1 MSEVKKLPL
10 TPQEVEKQIERLM
23 GEKKIAPEYLR
34 LFSGLFEVEYRT
46 EQKLRLKDIYTPVSK
61 VELRRRLDANL
72 PAIDPEKI
80 DVSEATLAALL
91 ERIIP
96 ILRQHA
102 AGAGSVAEKL
112 LAAEKSGK
120 VSLRELVR
128 AVVAGN
134 GDYLTEAAEIIGTG
148 TTELIFIVLVLARP
162 LMRRLA
168 RNVRSKEG
176 FEGISGD
183 RCPICGGAPLM
194 ARIGRDDGKRI
205 LECSLCGTE
214 WVAKRIRCL
223 ACGNEDNASLG
234 YIYLEENAC
243 RIDKCDKCH
252 TYLKTVD
259 ERKKSENKIRAL
271 RVEDVVSLHLD
282 VLAEEKGYHSLR

>member
-1 MSEVKKLPL
+1 MGEAKLPL
-10 TPQEVEKQIERLM
+10 TPKDVEKQIESLM
-23 GEKKIAPEYLR
+23 GEKNIAPEYVR
-34 LFSGLFEVEYRT
+34 LFSELFAAEYRT
-46 EQKLRLKDIYTPVSK
+46 EQKLRLKDIYPSLPK

-80 DVSEATLAALL
+80 EVSEAALAALL
-91 ERIIP
+91 ERIVP
-96 ILRQHA
+96 ILQQHA
-102 AGAGSVAEKL
+102 ASAGSIAENL
-112 LAAEKSGK
+112 LAAVKAGK

-128 AVVAGN
+128 AVVAGH
-134 GDYLTEAAEIIGTG
+134 GVYLTEAVELTGAGTA
-148 TTELIFIVLVLARP
+148 ELIFIVSVLVRP

-168 RNVRSKEG
+168 RNVRRKDG
-176 FEGISGD
+176 FEDIFGD
-183 RCPICGGAPLM
+183 RCPICGGSPLM

-214 WVAKRIRCL
+214 WKAKRIRCL
-223 ACGNEDNASLG
+223 ACGNEDTESLG
-234 YIYLEENAC
+234 YIYLEEDAC

-259 ERKKSENKIRAL
+259 ERKKSENKIWAL
-271 RVEDVVSLHLD
+271 LVEDVATLHLD